1 MNTEDQSKEIEQ
13 LNEERKMV
21 SNACK
26 QLKDYIKKI
35 KVKTGSSKPN
45 DVE

>member
-21 SNACK
+21 SDACK
-26 QLKDYIKKI
+26 QLKDYVKKI
-35 KVKTGSSKPN
+35 KAKP
-45 DVE
+45 DPAKRR